1 MELGLI
7 TRSIARAAIN
17 LCSSMVGDLHSSLGD
32 NKNGELFQLPHL
44 VAPMFITFDKIICT
58 QPGEKLPPMGEPF
71 VEDLEYRKKR
81 LKFRSIKDANVD
93 LETTYSFSVNT
104 SNINLLNWTLVGIP
118 MVKPMDLRIFLQ
130 ESAIRLGK
138 SLHYRALLPRGGLK
152 PLLKVTAVC
161 PANSF
166 SSIFFV
172 VGYEI
177 PTSVLAQNNGDH
189 PLKQV
194 NYVFNMNVSSTQL

>member
-1 MELGLI
+1 MQVQGKFKRLPQGEIYVGAEASLKMELGLI

-130 ESAIRLGK
+130 ESAIRLGTF
-138 SLHYRALLPRGGLK
+138 AQP
-152 PLLKVTAVC
+152 V
-161 PANSF
+161 
-166 SSIFFV
+166 
-172 VGYEI
+172 
-177 PTSVLAQNNGDH
+177 PT
-189 PLKQV
+189 
-194 NYVFNMNVSSTQL
+194 

>member
-7 TRSIARAAIN
+7 TRSIARAAIS

-44 VAPMFITFDKIICT
+44 VAPMFITFDKIILT
-58 QPGEKLPPMGEPF
+58 APGETPPPLGVPF

-81 LKFRSIKDANVD
+81 LKFRNIKDANVD

-118 MVKPMDLRIFLQ
+118 MVKPMDLRTFIQAFAV
-130 ESAIRLGK
+130 SIGT
-138 SLHYRALLPRGGLK
+138 AL
-152 PLLKVTAVC
+152 T
-161 PANSF
+161 
-166 SSIFFV
+166 FFV
-172 VGYEI
+172 
-177 PTSVLAQNNGDH
+177 
-189 PLKQV
+189 
-194 NYVFNMNVSSTQL
+194 